1 MDQFTTIVVL
11 QHKIQEYSV
20 ALASY
25 RKVMEDMVVDSRVNN
40 ALKGHYQATIKEVE
54 SKLDEAEKLEQE
66 VMKEGLYKSKMWNKI
81 NNK

>member
-1 MDQFTTIVVL
+1 
-11 QHKIQEYSV
+11 
-20 ALASY
+20 
-25 RKVMEDMVVDSRVNN
+25 MVVDSRVNN